1 MSFTFRHGAGL
12 RWDLCVVEI
21 RIVVFRF
28 TLKTGEATAATQLG
42 ALWLAGTVALA
53 GPNLPAMVHPECI
66 EGPSPQG

>member
-1 MSFTFRHGAGL
+1 M
-12 RWDLCVVEI
+12 VEI